1 MPGFG
6 LGIGIR
12 WHRAAS
18 AAGAPATAP
27 RRNTLLL
34 VFGQSNAIAVGA
46 MAANMLADGTS
57 TPTEIA
63 AITATGKVKSGYP
76 DGGAT
81 FTFRD
86 YDPANSEPDKANGCW
101 GPEAGFAAA
110 WLEHQTH
117 PESRL
122 MILKRSAD
130 SSNLGQWVSPATNWA
145 WIEWLIDNALSWATS
160 NSIAWD
166 DLVVL
171 MVNCESE
178 GVISDLAAECEARL
192 TTLVT
197 SLRDT
202 DNFDAGAKIVMC
214 RVPDV
219 PASYPQLAT
228 VRAAQE
234 AVAAA
239 NALNFLIDTDDLRP
253 LRDAYHWMAPDIAEI
268 GERAYAAVA

>member
-27 RRNTLLL
+27 RRNALLL
-34 VFGQSNAIAVGA
+34 VFGQSNAIAVGT
-46 MAANMLADGTS
+46 MATNMLADGTS
-57 TPTEIA
+57 TPAEIT

-81 FTFRD
+81 FTVSN
-86 YDPANSEPDKANGCW
+86 YDPANSEPDSANGCW

-110 WLEHQTH
+110 WLAEQTH
-117 PESRL
+117 PDSRL

-130 SSNLGQWVSPATNWA
+130 SSNLGQWASPATNWA
-145 WIEWLIDNALSWATS
+145 WIEWLIDNALSWAAS

-178 GVISDLAAECEARL
+178 GVISSLAAECETRL
-192 TTLVT
+192 TALFTG
-197 SLRDT
+197 LRDAG
-202 DNFDAGAKIVMC
+202 NFGAGARIAMC
-214 RVPDV
+214 RLPDV
-219 PASYPQLAT
+219 SASYPQLAT

-234 AVAAA
+234 TVAAA
-239 NALNFLIDTDDLRP
+239 NALNFLIDTDDLLP

-268 GERAYAAVA
+268 GRRAYAAIA